1 MVDNLHV
8 GTTLAGSPQEDGC
21 TFIQRHIYTSVF
33 MTTTHR
39 YMKDKTFKVLQIV
52 YLVLSICKIS
62 RKSVLTFKMR

>member
-1 MVDNLHV
+1 MVDKLHV

-39 YMKDKTFKVLQIV
+39 YMKEK
-52 YLVLSICKIS
+52 LSKYYKLCTWS
-62 RKSVLTFKMR
+62 FLFEHFPESQF